1 MRAYIIQSIT
11 NFLQKKSFWRLRTS
25 QASDFGPPSSS
36 KSNEA
41 DFLPPLDLT
50 KRSFIHVAVAHMAYQ
65 VICSAGQLENAD
77 LANTDQTLHCEK
89 NLEEEANEVFFYDIA
104 DCCCWAI
111 DAACPFVVKYVLL
124 IFGK

>member
-11 NFLQKKSFWRLRTS
+11 NFLQKNRFETS

-50 KRSFIHVAVAHMAYQ
+50 KRSFIHFAVAHMAYQ
-65 VICSAGQLENAD
+65 VICSAGQLESVD

-89 NLEEEANEVFFYDIA
+89 NLKEEEANEVFFFTI
-104 DCCCWAI
+104 
-111 DAACPFVVKYVLL
+111 
-124 IFGK
+124 